1 MTKYYPDGIT
11 PIMTIDELRAI
22 KISFGKKNGRFI
34 ATDEL
39 LGFAIGKKTLGGAI
53 QAIQM
58 KLLGK
63 SEITQV
69 EALRLRSLT
78 LEELLKIKAYR
89 IAKFKQ

>member
-11 PIMTIDELRAI
+11 PIMTPDELRAI

-39 LGFAIGKKTLGGAI
+39 LGFAIGKKTLGAAI
-53 QAIQM
+53 QAIQL
-58 KLLGK
+58 KLVGK

-69 EALRLRSLT
+69 EALRLRDLT
-78 LEELLKIKAYR
+78 LEELLKIKAHR
-89 IAKFKQ
+89 IVKFKR